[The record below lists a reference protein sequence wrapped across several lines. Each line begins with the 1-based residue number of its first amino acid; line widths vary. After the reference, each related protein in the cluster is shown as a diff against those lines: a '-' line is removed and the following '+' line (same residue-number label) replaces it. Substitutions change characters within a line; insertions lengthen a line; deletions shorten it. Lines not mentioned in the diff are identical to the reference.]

1 MKTNPSTAE
10 TNGRDTKGR
19 FGSGNKFGKG
29 NPHAVRV
36 AQLRTALLNA
46 VSPEDLEAIIQA
58 LVQKARQGDVYAA
71 REVLDRTLGKA
82 DAVDLSQRIEAL
94 EELFS
99 AQLAS
104 LTRRRSA

>member
-1 MKTNPSTAE
+1 MNTNPSTAASA
-10 TNGRDTKGR
+10 GRDNTGR
-19 FGSGNKFGKG
+19 FGPGNNFGQG
-29 NPHAVRV
+29 NPHAKRV

-82 DAVDLSQRIEAL
+82 ESLDLSHRIEAL

-99 AQLAS
+99 AQLA
-104 LTRRRSA
+104 RRKSA